1 MRVVIQR
8 VSHAEVEIEDKIAG
22 SIGRGLLILV
32 GIEGEDNQDD
42 AEWLAGK
49 IARLRIFDDENG
61 VMNRS
66 VIDIGGEVLAVS
78 QFTLH
83 GDVRKG
89 NRPSYNRA
97 ATPEKAIPLYERFVS
112 ALQKEME
119 REVKTGQFG
128 ARMSVKLTDDGPVTI
143 IMDTREIRKPSE

>member
-1 MRVVIQR
+1 MRVVVQR
-8 VSHAEVEIEDKIAG
+8 VSYAEVKVEGEVVG
-22 SIGRGLLILV
+22 SIGRGLMILV

-42 AEWLAGK
+42 AAWLSGK
-49 IARLRIFDDENG
+49 IAGLRIFDDDNG

-66 VIDIGGEVLAVS
+66 VVDIAGDILVVS

-97 ATPEKAIPLYERFVS
+97 AAPEKAIPLYELFVNR
-112 ALQKEME
+112 LEKVTEKKVE
-119 REVKTGQFG
+119 TGQFG
-128 ARMSVKLTDDGPVTI
+128 ARMSVMLTNDGPVTI